1 MHPCSLHSRSA
12 EENCPTG
19 NVLSRPSVKGAA
31 PPCAANAAIPCGH
44 VSKFEHNVLEVLIW
58 TKKLMI
64 ARADVQ
70 TDYKL
75 HISFRLAF
83 IHFAIAHK
91 RKSPETL
98 RFQDLG
104 GDKRDRTADLLNAIG
119 ALSRS
124 SSSPLPSGR
133 LISNKIKA
141 TPSQNGSLNRLTI
154 WSP

>member
-1 MHPCSLHSRSA
+1 MRPCSLHSRSA

-19 NVLSRPSVKGAA
+19 NVLSRPSAKGAA
-31 PPCAANAAIPCGH
+31 PPCAANAAIPCGL

-75 HISFRLAF
+75 HISCRLAF

-91 RKSPETL
+91 RKSPDTL
-98 RFQDLG
+98 RFQDLR
-104 GDKRDRTADLLNAIG
+104 GDKRDRTADLLNTIG

-133 LISNKIKA
+133 LIKSRIHRRKMEV
-141 TPSQNGSLNRLTI
+141 LTD
-154 WSP
+154 